1 MGNCLTGSE
10 AVFGFCAWL
19 TTRKE
24 KTIMGGSEDV
34 VPVLELIQMFCEENK
49 LPNPRENY
57 TDFLAMP
64 KEDGK
69 GD

>member
-24 KTIMGGSEDV
+24 KTVMSSVDDAAPIV
-34 VPVLELIQMFCEENK
+34 ELIKAFCDENK
-49 LPNPRENY
+49 LPDPRENY
-57 TDFLAMP
+57 TDYLTMP
-64 KEDGK
+64 EM
-69 GD
+69 

>member
-19 TTRKE
+19 TTREE
-24 KTIMGGSEDV
+24 KTTMSSKDDAAPIV
-34 VPVLELIQMFCEENK
+34 ELIKTFCDENK

-57 TDFLAMP
+57 TDYLTIPREA
-64 KEDGK
+64 
-69 GD
+69 